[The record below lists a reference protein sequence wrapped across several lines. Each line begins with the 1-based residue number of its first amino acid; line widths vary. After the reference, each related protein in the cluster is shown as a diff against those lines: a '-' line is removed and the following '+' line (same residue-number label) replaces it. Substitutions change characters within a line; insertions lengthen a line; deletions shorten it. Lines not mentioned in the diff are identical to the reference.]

1 MRWPFRC
8 WTACWG
14 KPRMT
19 RMIQPTGIARRL
31 LLAATLT
38 CLAAPALPQASGN
51 YVVEIVVFRN
61 GENAAALG
69 ESASRSRITGDDL
82 AATIVGSRKL
92 GGSVTRLNNRNL
104 RVLGHVAWKQA
115 PSGWKSR
122 RGVSTSQLGLAGM
135 SGKVILERGE
145 FLHLGLDMV
154 VEDGGRRYHLDEVR
168 QVKLDE
174 IQYFDHPAIGVIAI
188 VSRDG

>member
-1 MRWPFRC
+1 MN
-8 WTACWG
+8 
-14 KPRMT
+14 RMNP
-19 RMIQPTGIARRL
+19 PTGIARRL
-31 LLAATLT
+31 LLAAALA
-38 CLAAPALPQASGN
+38 CLAVPALPQSSGN
-51 YVVEIVVFRN
+51 YVVEILVFRN
-61 GENAAALG
+61 GEGPAALG
-69 ESASRSRITGDDL
+69 DATRMRITGDDIT
-82 AATIVGSRKL
+82 ATTVSSRKL

-104 RVLGHVAWKQA
+104 RVLGHAAWKQA

-122 RGVSTSQLGLAGM
+122 RGVSTVQLGLAGM
-135 SGKVILERGE
+135 DGKVILERGE
-145 FLHLGLDMV
+145 YLHLGFDMI